1 MATSLLYF
9 LKWLIYDCYY
19 SEWDCNTISVE
30 QTSVCFHPQR
40 INSWVSNKYILQNSL
55 LVMDDNSEAISP
67 ASLTCVE
74 FFQQCPMTVYQKDVF
89 RSQSAQ
95 KVPLSLST
103 CKPLHA
109 YHGSLLKELSRP
121 DLPLQFCVGCAG
133 CDCNTHWCLYGTTY
147 MNIFYSFWI
156 KIVLVSLMISFIQTR
171 DSLRMDILLWWSP
184 SFWQHQQSGFCSLG
198 GNVSTTGWIAKET

>member
-55 LVMDDNSEAISP
+55 LVMDDNSETISP

-74 FFQQCPMTVYQKDVF
+74 FFSSAPWRFIRKTCSGHRAPRRSPFLSQPANHYMPIMDHCLKNCHGWTCLSSFVWDVQDVIVTPFDVYMEQHIWIYFTVF
-89 RSQSAQ
+89 E
-95 KVPLSLST
+95 
-103 CKPLHA
+103 
-109 YHGSLLKELSRP
+109 LK
-121 DLPLQFCVGCAG
+121 
-133 CDCNTHWCLYGTTY
+133 
-147 MNIFYSFWI
+147 
-156 KIVLVSLMISFIQTR
+156 
-171 DSLRMDILLWWSP
+171 
-184 SFWQHQQSGFCSLG
+184 
-198 GNVSTTGWIAKET
+198 